1 MQDQGHFEVVH
12 VFFSAAIK
20 CALIINMFYNLKNF
34 DRKHIFKNNFI
45 LFLKVCFY
53 RLLYF

>member
-45 LFLKVCFY
+45 LFLKVFY